1 MKKLLVLL
9 MFVAICATAFSQS
22 ISHIENKNHF
32 YRIYNEKNVEVKA
45 VGDYVG
51 TLVGHGSKFF
61 IVVKNGFYDLYDM
74 QGHEYKSISTT
85 VGDIVSVSGDTFV
98 VRKNGYTTVYNSK
111 GEKIKQ

>member
-1 MKKLLVLL
+1 MPQHSRKLFLTSRTEVISIASTTKKMWRL
-9 MFVAICATAFSQS
+9 
-22 ISHIENKNHF
+22 KP
-32 YRIYNEKNVEVKA
+32 

-74 QGHEYKSISTT
+74 QGHKYKSISTT